1 VRFLRAVLF
10 SVLPLL
16 LLLVVL
22 ELLFWALGMGDPQ
35 QQLSLTRGFDDRARY
50 FVPEQGR
57 PGAWRTQMFDQPKDE
72 VHVPP
77 RDDRKRVLL
86 FGGSNCRL
94 FSADDLQAQ
103 LDAAAPGRRHE
114 VINLGRPGYGS
125 ERELILLRQALVA
138 LEPDV
143 VVVYCGHNEF
153 VEAGFASELAQEWKE
168 PWVHR
173 AALLAQRLR
182 TINVLVGL
190 LRAEPTPTADGP
202 PPEPRVE
209 RSETFSL
216 YPEQTQIY
224 YDQYR
229 ENLRAMCRETER
241 HGTGLVLGTVVGNML
256 SPPVVPRH
264 NASVSAEARRE
275 FNILHEKAHELVPE
289 RLVKGLIRL
298 GADRPPLRLHWH
310 EWNEHMLQS
319 DLYERKQQSP
329 REAPVLRPLLP
340 PLDGAPLWTDP
351 AGWEPVVF
359 DVLSTV
365 SAFHARDLT
374 PEEREGVAGALDA
387 ARRAVAISPDYALE
401 VFELGLYEYL
411 AGDTAAAVEHLH
423 ESENLDCT
431 PNRGNDIT
439 NDIVREVAAEHPQAV
454 LVDADALFQ
463 QRSPEGLVGY
473 EIVMDNCHLHPG
485 ARHVLMA
492 DFVPA
497 IEKLLPP

>member
-1 VRFLRAVLF
+1 MRILRAALF

-16 LLLVVL
+16 ALLIVL

-35 QQLSLTRGFDDRARY
+35 EQLSLTRGFDDRARY
-50 FVPEQGR
+50 FVPDEAQ
-57 PGAWRTQMFDQPKDE
+57 PGGWRTQMFDQPGDE

-143 VVVYCGHNEF
+143 VVFYCGHNEF
-153 VEAGFASELAQEWKE
+153 VEAGFAAELAQEWKQ
-168 PWVHR
+168 PWLHR
-173 AALLAQRLR
+173 AAMLAQRLR

-190 LRAEPTPTADGP
+190 LRADPTTAADGP

-209 RSETFSL
+209 RSENFSL
-216 YPEQTQIY
+216 YPEQTLIY

-229 ENLRAMCRETER
+229 KNLHAVCRETER
-241 HGTGLVLGTVVGNML
+241 RGTGLVLCTVVGNML
-256 SPPVVPRH
+256 SPPTVSRH
-264 NASVSAEARRE
+264 NRSISAEARRE
-275 FNILHEKAHELVPE
+275 FNNLAGRAHELVPE
-289 RLVKGLIRL
+289 RLVRGLIRL
-298 GADRPPLRLHWH
+298 GDDRPLVRLHWH
-310 EWNEHMLQS
+310 EWGEHMLQS
-319 DLYERKQQSP
+319 DLYRRKQQSP
-329 REAPVLRPLLP
+329 REPPVLRPLLP
-340 PLDGAPLWTDP
+340 PLDGPPLWTDP

-359 DVLSTV
+359 ELLSTM

-374 PEEREGVAGALDA
+374 PEERESVHGALDA
-387 ARRAVAISPDYALE
+387 ARRAVELSPDNALE
-401 VFELGLYEYL
+401 VFELGLYLYL
-411 AGDTAAAVEHLH
+411 AGDTQQAVERLH
-423 ESENLDCT
+423 EAARLDCA

-439 NDIVREVAAEHPQAV
+439 NGIVREVAAEHPRAI
-454 LVDADALFQ
+454 LVDADALFLE
-463 QRSPEGLVGY
+463 RSPDGLVGY
-473 EIVMDNCHLHPG
+473 ECIMDNCHLHPG

-497 IEKLLPP
+497 IERLLPP